1 MSRVPWNNI
10 SDSVQGGS
18 AQPEWWLSNFGQVAQ
33 GKPEY
38 SSKKFCIYFNNTF
51 LSVDIDS
58 MKQTE

>member
-38 SSKKFCIYFNNTF
+38 SSKNFASILIILFCLLI
-51 LSVDIDS
+51 
-58 MKQTE
+58 